1 MKRIVLLAIL
11 ALLLAAPAAADVY
24 RYVDKSGTVHFTD
37 RPKHPGYE
45 LFLREKRSY
54 RTLPAGAVNY
64 PYREVVNRACMMH
77 GMDEA
82 LVRAVIEVESDF
94 NQYAISTAGARGL
107 MQLMP
112 ETMFNLGVRN
122 PYDPDQNVQG
132 GTMYLKNLLSRFSGN
147 MKLALAAYNAGPGAV
162 ERYGNI
168 PPYPQTRDY
177 VQKVIHRYQK
187 YSGLVR

>member
-1 MKRIVLLAIL
+1 MKRTVLLAIL
-11 ALLLAAPAAADVY
+11 ALLLAVPAAADVY
-24 RYVDKSGTVHFTD
+24 RYVDKNGTIHFTD

-54 RTLPAGAVNY
+54 KSLPASGGYY
-64 PYREVVNRACMMH
+64 PYKDVVNRACMMH

-94 NQYAISTAGARGL
+94 NRYAISTAGARGL

-112 ETMFNLGVRN
+112 ETMFYLGVRN
-122 PYDPDQNVQG
+122 PWDPDQNVQG
-132 GTMYLKNLLSRFSGN
+132 GTMYLKNLLSRFSGD

-162 ERYGNI
+162 ERYGSI